1 MNKPRSV
8 ALWFFL
14 AALIAIIGIGTYR
27 SATHQESR
35 PDTTSSPENASGSP
49 Q

>member
-35 PDTTSSPENASGSP
+35 PESTSPPDNTGP
-49 Q
+49 QR